1 MHHGGV
7 ETTVVSDAA
16 LASLAQGGDLE
27 ALAVLLERHRP
38 SLYAAAVGLLG
49 NRADALDVV
58 QDTFVVALLRLAD
71 LRDANAVGAWLHAV
85 LRNLCRMR
93 IRQHRE
99 LPSGSVELPDAVPGP
114 EEALEQHIMGEWVW
128 HALDNLSADER
139 LTVMLRYFTRC
150 TSYDTIA
157 RVTSVPV
164 GTVRSRLNRAR
175 RRLADLLM
183 ATASGT
189 PMSHA
194 DLQAAQRTQWEEFYR
209 LVHHQPVPQTYQELF
224 TPDVDVRDPAGHWR
238 GIEPGQ
244 RKSATRSPSGCAP
257 PSSTCWPAAS
267 SPSWRSTSPTRRPGL
282 TIARPRRPSCTGS
295 ARAVRV
301 SYGSTTRASGQPTR
315 IASRA
320 KPPSRAR
327 PEETKAGKGQRLV
340 PDAADPRSTSR
351 QDGSRISG

>member
-16 LASLAQGGDLE
+16 LASLAQGGDPE
-27 ALAVLLERHRP
+27 PLAVLLERHRP

-209 LVHHQPVPQTYQELF
+209 LVHHRPGPQTYQELF
-224 TPDVDVRDPAGHWR
+224 APDVDVRDPAGHWR
-238 GIEPGQ
+238 GIEAW
-244 RKSATRSPSGCAP
+244 SAEERDAITLGVRASIVDVL
-257 PSSTCWPAAS
+257 AS
-267 SPSWRSTSPTRRPGL
+267 SEFTVLEIDFANPETWPDH
-282 TIARPRRPSCTGS
+282 C
-295 ARAVRV
+295 
-301 SYGSTTRASGQPTR
+301 
-315 IASRA
+315 
-320 KPPSRAR
+320 PPQA
-327 PEETKAGKGQRLV
+327 TFVHRLSEG
-340 PDAADPRSTSR
+340 RSR
-351 QDGSRISG
+351 QLRIHYPGERSAHEDREQS

>member
-1 MHHGGV
+1 
-7 ETTVVSDAA
+7 
-16 LASLAQGGDLE
+16 
-27 ALAVLLERHRP
+27 
-38 SLYAAAVGLLG
+38 
-49 NRADALDVV
+49 
-58 QDTFVVALLRLAD
+58 
-71 LRDANAVGAWLHAV
+71 
-85 LRNLCRMR
+85 
-93 IRQHRE
+93 
-99 LPSGSVELPDAVPGP
+99 
-114 EEALEQHIMGEWVW
+114 MGEWVW

-209 LVHHQPVPQTYQELF
+209 LVHHQPGPQTYQELF
-224 TPDVDVRDPAGHWR
+224 APDVDVRDPAGHWR
-238 GIEPGQ
+238 GIEAW
-244 RKSATRSPSGCAP
+244 SAEERDAITLGVRASIVGVL
-257 PSSTCWPAAS
+257 AS
-267 SPSWRSTSPTRRPGL
+267 SEFTVLEIDFANPETWPDHCP
-282 TIARPRRPSCTGS
+282 PPRPSCTGS
-295 ARAVRV
+295 ARGVRV
-301 SYGSTTRASGQPTR
+301 SYGSTIRASGQPTR
-315 IASRA
+315 IGSRA

-340 PDAADPRSTSR
+340 PDATDPRSASR